1 MQDERAQVALEHG
14 IAARVRAEREARGWS
29 LADLAARSGV
39 SRAMISK
46 VERAEASATAALL
59 GRLSGAFGLS
69 LSTLLARVEAD
80 ALGRS
85 RIARVSEQ
93 PLWRDP
99 STQYLR
105 RAVSPSGADP
115 ELVHIAL
122 PPMARVAY
130 PAAAYA
136 HLRGQCIWVLEG
148 ELLFRE
154 GATEHRLAAGDCLA
168 LGSPADCEFH
178 NPSPTAACAYL
189 VALALAPAS
198 LRGPASRGG

>member
-1 MQDERAQVALEHG
+1 MQEDPPLMALEHG

-29 LADLAARSGV
+29 LSDLAARSGV

-80 ALGRS
+80 ASGS
-85 RIARVSEQ
+85 GRIARASQ
-93 PLWRDP
+93 QALWRDP
-99 STQYLR
+99 TTQYLR
-105 RAVSPSGADP
+105 RAVSPPGADP
-115 ELVHIAL
+115 ELVHVAL
-122 PPMARVAY
+122 PPKARVAY

-148 ELLFRE
+148 ELLFHE

-168 LGSPADCEFH
+168 LGTPADCEFQ
-178 NPSPTAACAYL
+178 NPSPIAVCTYL
-189 VALALAPAS
+189 IALALAPAS
-198 LRGPASRGG
+198 LHRPA